1 MKIVADNNFSC
12 DSMILCAAVPTIH
25 YLDVNRYRG
34 QYEVILKLVLL
45 LLWNNCHLDFRH
57 HCFPALIP
65 WRVGEGI
72 WRLVKST
79 FIIQSLKNYDRS

>member
-45 LLWNNCHLDFRH
+45 LLWNNCDLDFRH
-57 HCFPALIP
+57 HRFQTPT
-65 WRVGEGI
+65 G
-72 WRLVKST
+72 LVLEKVM
-79 FIIQSLKNYDRS
+79 LKCLKTITENKKI